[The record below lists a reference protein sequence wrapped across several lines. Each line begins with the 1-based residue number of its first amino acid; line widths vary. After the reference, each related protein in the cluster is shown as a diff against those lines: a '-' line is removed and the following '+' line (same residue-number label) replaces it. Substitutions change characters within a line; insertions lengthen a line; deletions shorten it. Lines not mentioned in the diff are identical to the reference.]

1 MINRFINWVIFL
13 LILLLADCCLD
24 SHLLFGI
31 VGSRAT
37 AGYNLLPEIF
47 MRVIRTLVLHLRDN
61 WVDNR
66 YRLYTVRLLSLYLF
80 NISVILLRFFLI
92 LNCNACLF
100 LYLFLLF
107 FRNLVNINFYAIVI
121 GVFICVQHVT
131 VSIKVIILMFW
142 VR

>member
-1 MINRFINWVIFL
+1 MLFNYLSWSYKLIFYICKTNIAYYFSIRFLSCVSVIYFIQLSMYFLNYVSSNIMICFNS
-13 LILLLADCCLD
+13 D
-24 SHLLFGI
+24 
-31 VGSRAT
+31 
-37 AGYNLLPEIF
+37 
-47 MRVIRTLVLHLRDN
+47 
-61 WVDNR
+61 
-66 YRLYTVRLLSLYLF
+66 RLLSLYLF

-92 LNCNACLF
+92 LNCNVCLF

-131 VSIKVIILMFW
+131 VSIKVIILMFR